1 MKDINQVETRIVLL
15 ERNIFENNN
24 WSLKVS
30 TLKVS
35 LIYLQTI
42 ATGCFNFIDGC
53 DNMEARFIMGCLLDH
68 SCTQSQSQ
76 QAESGFYRTLSHQE
90 PMERYKDQGAAICCI
105 LLHHEQSVCR
115 FCRHPPTNTPIK
127 GIRALIKP
135 KNDQIQVHKP
145 M

>member
-42 ATGCFNFIDGC
+42 ATGCFNLQYI
-53 DNMEARFIMGCLLDH
+53 
-68 SCTQSQSQ
+68 
-76 QAESGFYRTLSHQE
+76 
-90 PMERYKDQGAAICCI
+90 
-105 LLHHEQSVCR
+105 
-115 FCRHPPTNTPIK
+115 TNTIET
-127 GIRALIKP
+127 
-135 KNDQIQVHKP
+135 
-145 M
+145 